1 MNKLSLA
8 CLAALA
14 ALVTGCPHNEYIVEL
29 APHGNVIKRKLVF
42 FRADGADTNGVPN
55 YQSFPSN
62 ELAAISALYPPG
74 SVTRDGERHVA
85 KGEFA
90 GAMPCD
96 VGGAGSYKNLT
107 TSLGSAGF
115 YVERFRGNDDL
126 SAQTTQRLAA
136 ADQLTDLVLGWSR
149 KEFSREAGYKNL
161 RHFLDTDFRRDLKNL
176 GMYAWGGEISDS
188 CKTNGGEEFIVRF
201 GQYLVERGYVKLN
214 DTPEFHKVF
223 QDSVEVGPYL
233 ARLLQ
238 RFVAEKLGLPAS
250 QPMPESLVFLADPV
264 ALQKSWEKFLS
275 GTDSYHAKLREWK
288 KEKKSQPDL
297 QQPKPSSVEDALVAS
312 LMEFGSAGGDDHLS
326 AKLSLPSAPTHTN
339 GKWDETHKQVLWESG
354 LEDKEKA
361 VRLPVFC
368 YASWSNP
375 DEEFQQQHFGRVILG
390 GDELL
395 KYCLWRG
402 GLDEAQGSEWDQFL
416 SDLRPGGELTMK
428 LDAFQFS
435 GGTRQ
440 NSSAADFGKGLI
452 KPALEQKP

>member
-1 MNKLSLA
+1 MNKLSLM

-14 ALVTGCPHNEYIVEL
+14 ALVTGCPHNEYVVEL
-29 APHGNVIKRKLVF
+29 VPHGNVIERKLVF
-42 FRADGADTNGVPN
+42 FRADGVDTNGVPN

-90 GAMPCD
+90 GAMPGD
-96 VGGAGSYKNLT
+96 VGGAGLYKNLT

-126 SAQTTQRLAA
+126 SAQTTRRLAA

-149 KEFSREAGYKNL
+149 KEFGREAGYKNL
-161 RHFLDTDFRRDLKNL
+161 RHFLDVDFRRDLKNL
-176 GMYAWGGEISDS
+176 AMYSWAGEIASSYKDEAA
-188 CKTNGGEEFIVRF
+188 EEFIVRF
-201 GQYLVERGYVKLN
+201 GQYLVERGYVKIEDAPGLIKSFFGKN
-214 DTPEFHKVF
+214 D
-223 QDSVEVGPYL
+223 
-233 ARLLQ
+233 ARALLPIQ
-238 RFVAEKLGLPAS
+238 RLVAEKLGVPPTG
-250 QPMPESLVFLADPV
+250 PMPQSLEFLSDAE
-264 ALQKSWEKFLS
+264 AMQKSFDKFLT
-275 GTDSYHAKLREWK
+275 GTTGYRASLRQWE
-288 KEKKSQPDL
+288 KEKKLKPDL
-297 QQPKPSSVEDALVAS
+297 QKPNPSDAVNELFSRLIQADS
-312 LMEFGSAGGDDHLS
+312 GGENDHL
-326 AKLSLPSAPTHTN
+326 AVKLSLSSAPTHTN

-354 LEDKEKA
+354 LEEKEKA
-361 VRLPVFC
+361 ARLPVFC

-375 DEEFQQQHFGRVILG
+375 HDEFQQQHFGRVILS

-402 GLDEAQGSEWDQFL
+402 GLDESLGSEWDKFL

-435 GGTRQ
+435 GGARQ